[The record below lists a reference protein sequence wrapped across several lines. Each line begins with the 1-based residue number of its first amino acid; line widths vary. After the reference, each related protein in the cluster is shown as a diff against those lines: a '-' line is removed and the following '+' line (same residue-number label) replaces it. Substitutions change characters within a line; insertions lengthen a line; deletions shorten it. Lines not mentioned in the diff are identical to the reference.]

1 MIYGKCSFFLSFAW
15 ALDDDFF
22 CRAVKVE
29 YPLQMFTFDSDNGFP
44 LVNDS
49 TSAREIK
56 LIQTDLMV
64 FCYLRKEVGTWLVY
78 SPENRLEN

>member
-44 LVNDS
+44 LVNS
-49 TSAREIK
+49 CSEERGK
-56 LIQTDLMV
+56 L
-64 FCYLRKEVGTWLVY
+64 F
-78 SPENRLEN
+78 